1 MRINLISDKNKSH
14 GNDDT
19 DTIFPEKQQVES
31 SSKTAGT
38 ALVLCAE
45 KNITLQYCDWR
56 DLDDD
61 FSTNVD
67 FECRAEGDLTD
78 CVEYQWERFL
88 HSFT

>member
-19 DTIFPEKQQVES
+19 DSIFPEKQQVES

-45 KNITLQYCDWR
+45 KTLH
-56 DLDDD
+56 
-61 FSTNVD
+61 FSIV
-67 FECRAEGDLTD
+67 TD
-78 CVEYQWERFL
+78 VIWTMTLAQMLILSVGQKEI
-88 HSFT
+88 